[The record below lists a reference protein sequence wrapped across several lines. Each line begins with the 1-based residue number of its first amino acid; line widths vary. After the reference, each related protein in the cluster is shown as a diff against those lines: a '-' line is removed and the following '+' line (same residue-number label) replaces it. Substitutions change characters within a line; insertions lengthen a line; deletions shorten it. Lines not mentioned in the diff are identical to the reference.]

1 MRWIPR
7 LGPANLALVAIYFMP
22 VWGREAVRA
31 LRSPYNGFEDRA
43 HAAVAAYFRD
53 LFDFGLDGLMRT
65 SNVLAAVKLVAAA
78 GFVAYLIEFSRAVAV
93 GREIDR
99 TTADGV
105 LVLAAATV
113 LIWAAPLLRLD
124 DPGLVRVAATQLM
137 LIAGAVVVATV
148 ERHVEQ
154 TASVQALSDNAAAE
168 ATSANPGLVTAEPLL
183 ERQRAA

>member
-1 MRWIPR
+1 
-7 LGPANLALVAIYFMP
+7 
-22 VWGREAVRA
+22 
-31 LRSPYNGFEDRA
+31 
-43 HAAVAAYFRD
+43 
-53 LFDFGLDGLMRT
+53 
-65 SNVLAAVKLVAAA
+65 A

-113 LIWAAPLLRLD
+113 LIWAVPLLRLD

-154 TASVQALSDNAAAE
+154 TASVQALPDNAAAE

>member
-22 VWGREAVRA
+22 IWGREAVRA

-113 LIWAAPLLRLD
+113 LIWAVPLLRLD

-137 LIAGAVVVATV
+137 LIAGAVVVTTV

-168 ATSANPGLVTAEPLL
+168 ATAANPGLVTAEPLL